1 MGVTH
6 VLPNTPQKYEEGAE
20 EEKAGGGGVWSGKD
34 QQERWNAPK
43 HMKSY

>member
-6 VLPNTPQKYEEGAE
+6 VLPNTPQKYEEGTE
-20 EEKAGGGGVWSGKD
+20 EEKAGGGGCGVGKISK
-34 QQERWNAPK
+34 NAEMPPK